1 MNQILFIKGPSLLL
15 NTKQSRSTSTTTCM
29 TSQGPGKG
37 GFGKKP
43 PKRAPSKG
51 EIRRKA
57 ASQKYDEMASKGM
70 PEYTIWMRLKE
81 GGVVEEGE
89 QMPWL
94 PVGSLAVPRSN
105 QVADVIFETED
116 DLMQGAT
123 RLYPTLQNQPRDNI
137 EFGYQLREFDDEEI
151 RVAER
156 KENTGWKAALSN
168 FWANIQNPMNT
179 GK

>member
-1 MNQILFIKGPSLLL
+1 MNQILFITGPSLSF
-15 NTKQSRSTSTTTCM
+15 NTKQSRSVSTTTCM
-29 TSQGPGKG
+29 TSQGPGGG
-37 GFGKKP
+37 GFGKKT
-43 PKRAPSKG
+43 PKRPSSKG

-57 ASQKYDEMASKGM
+57 ASQKYDEMAAKGM

-156 KENTGWKAALSN
+156 RDDTGWKAALSN